1 MTRCPFCPGFWVC
14 PGTSDL
20 VLHWQILGNS
30 DRWVSLVSDM
40 KVLTSV
46 LPICIRFSLISYEKV
61 ITLMGHEEEA
71 CPQHVTKYLK
81 WIQST
86 AGCEGQ
92 R

>member
-1 MTRCPFCPGFWVC
+1 M
-14 PGTSDL
+14 
-20 VLHWQILGNS
+20 VLHWQILGKS

-40 KVLTSV
+40 QVLTSV

-61 ITLMGHEEEA
+61 ITLTGHEEEA
-71 CPQHVTKYLK
+71 CPRYVTKYLK